1 MQNKTLY
8 KIKNLAEKKYKKL
21 GIVSDKKKIFPKKIL
36 RDFDKNDLIK
46 ILGYHFNNKNTFNY
60 NEEFNFYYYATK
72 YCANIRNYFLVSL
85 GMVGSTI
92 LKYGT
97 IKQKKLILSHLE
109 KKKFIS
115 SLLITE
121 PTAGSNINE
130 IKTNYIKKNGYYILN
145 GKKTW
150 ITLGGISNIYLI
162 LANGKEGLILFLTES
177 KSKKLKKKI
186 LKNIISNRGSH
197 IATIDIKNLKLTKKN
212 ILGENSRNSSKALGY
227 ALMHGRA
234 IAALSAFSMCSAA
247 LDEVI
252 EYSKKREQ
260 FGKKIWNFQQI
271 QKIISDTRV
280 FIEAGLSMSNKS
292 FKLKRN
298 YNSDSENFCSMTKLF
313 AASHLTKTISNLMD
327 IYGAYSTSGENNIER
342 YLRESKGFSY
352 IEGTSQI
359 LNQLIAL
366 NSILGIRK

>member
-1 MQNKTLY
+1 MQDKTLN
-8 KIKNLAEKKYKKL
+8 KIKYLAEKKYKKL
-21 GIVSDKKKIFPKKIL
+21 GIISDKKKIFPKIIL
-36 RDFDKNDLIK
+36 RDLNKKDFNG
-46 ILGYHFNNKNTFNY
+46 ILGYHFKNKNTFSY
-60 NEEFNFYYYATK
+60 DEEFNFYYFATK

-92 LKYGT
+92 LRYGT
-97 IKQKKLILSHLE
+97 TKQKKLILNYLE

-115 SLLITE
+115 SLFITE
-121 PTAGSNINE
+121 PSAGSNINE
-130 IKTNYIKKNGYYILN
+130 IKTTYLKKNKTYIIN

-162 LANGKEGLILFLTES
+162 LANGEDGLILFLTES
-177 KSKKLKKKI
+177 KIKHFKKKE

-197 IATIDIKNLKLTKKN
+197 IANIDIKNLKLTKDN
-212 ILGENSRNSSKALGY
+212 ILGEDVKISLQALNF

-247 LDEVI
+247 LDEAL
-252 EYSKKREQ
+252 EYAKKREQ

-280 FIEAGLSMSNKS
+280 FVEAGLSMSHKA

-298 YNSDSENFCSMTKLF
+298 YNRDSENFSSMTKLF
-313 AASHLTKTISNLMD
+313 ATSNLTKIISNLMD
-327 IYGAYSTSGENNIER
+327 IYGAYSTNSENNIER
-342 YLRESKGFSY
+342 CLRKSKGLV
-352 IEGTSQI
+352 I
-359 LNQLIAL
+359 LKVH
-366 NSILGIRK
+366 RKY